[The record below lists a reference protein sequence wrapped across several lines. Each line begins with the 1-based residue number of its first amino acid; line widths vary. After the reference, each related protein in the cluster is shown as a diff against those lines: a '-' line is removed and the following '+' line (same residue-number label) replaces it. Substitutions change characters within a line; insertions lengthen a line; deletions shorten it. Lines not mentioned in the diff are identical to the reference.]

1 MGNSIEEDIT
11 KIKQRIEDV
20 KEYIEYGLPYSEYL
34 DLENS
39 FDNILSD
46 YERVLKENEELKQDR
61 NNNYQM
67 MALAQNE
74 VLGYMQ
80 GYEDGKK
87 LKRSAVANIVENQQY
102 YTMRKEIE
110 HYKEC
115 IEKLQKENEKLKNI
129 RYDTPYGT
137 ETIHLIPE
145 SDLIEINT
153 QKYMIEVEPG
163 KFVDLKQVYLE
174 NKELKSRIPSLENGT
189 YTGDIEGLLK
199 LEKEIVKRDNEI
211 KQLKEEVSQ
220 YKKIKEISENITL
233 EDVEKAAENYVK
245 DYILREKIK
254 EIAHKLY
261 YNNYKGNLDD
271 GKFAQEMAEELE
283 KALREEQEET
293 MKEGEE

>member
-1 MGNSIEEDIT
+1 MNEEEKKAVEKFVEKCNKYDESVE
-11 KIKQRIEDV
+11 IKGISVGEEYRILQTV
-20 KEYIEYGLPYSEYL
+20 CKVL
-34 DLENS
+34 DL
-39 FDNILSD
+39 
-46 YERVLKENEELKQDR
+46 V
-61 NNNYQM
+61 
-67 MALAQNE
+67 
-74 VLGYMQ
+74 
-80 GYEDGKK
+80 
-87 LKRSAVANIVENQQY
+87 
-102 YTMRKEIE
+102 
-110 HYKEC
+110 
-115 IEKLQKENEKLKNI
+115 EKLQKENEKLKNI

-153 QKYMIEVEPG
+153 QKYMIEIEPG

-233 EDVEKAAENYVK
+233 EDVERAAKNYEK
-245 DYILREKIK
+245 DYILREKVK
-254 EIAHKLY
+254 EIAHELY

>member
-1 MGNSIEEDIT
+1 MKLYE
-11 KIKQRIEDV
+11 RIE
-20 KEYIEYGLPYSEYL
+20 
-34 DLENS
+34 
-39 FDNILSD
+39 
-46 YERVLKENEELKQDR
+46 
-61 NNNYQM
+61 NNNFDEIDKNRAIELIEGGNGHLVY
-67 MALAQNE
+67 NE
-74 VLGYMQ
+74 DYF
-80 GYEDGKK
+80 
-87 LKRSAVANIVENQQY
+87 
-102 YTMRKEIE
+102 
-110 HYKEC
+110 
-115 IEKLQKENEKLKNI
+115 KLQKENEKLKNI

-199 LEKEIVKRDNEI
+199 LEKEIIKRDNEI
-211 KQLKEEVSQ
+211 KHLKEEVSQ

-233 EDVEKAAENYVK
+233 EDVEKAAKNYEK
-245 DYILREKIK
+245 DYILREKVK
-254 EIAHKLY
+254 EIAHELY

-283 KALREEQEET
+283 KALREEQEKT

>member
-1 MGNSIEEDIT
+1 MNLDDLLKEMKEKMQSRDLSDKYLKENDKMTRTEMGIG
-11 KIKQRIEDV
+11 
-20 KEYIEYGLPYSEYL
+20 EYGYGITTVPCEWVY
-34 DLENS
+34 D
-39 FDNILSD
+39 FLSD
-46 YERVLKENEELKQDR
+46 YKRVL
-61 NNNYQM
+61 
-67 MALAQNE
+67 
-74 VLGYMQ
+74 
-80 GYEDGKK
+80 
-87 LKRSAVANIVENQQY
+87 
-102 YTMRKEIE
+102 
-110 HYKEC
+110 
-115 IEKLQKENEKLKNI
+115 KENEKLKNI

-211 KQLKEEVSQ
+211 KHLKEEVSQ

-233 EDVEKAAENYVK
+233 EDVEKAAKNYEK
-245 DYILREKIK
+245 DYILREKVK
-254 EIAHKLY
+254 EIAHELY

-271 GKFAQEMAEELE
+271 GKFAQKMAKKLE
-283 KALREEQEET
+283 KVLKESEDNNARERN
-293 MKEGEE
+293 KRAKI

>member
-1 MGNSIEEDIT
+1 MVNMNNLSEEEKKT
-11 KIKQRIEDV
+11 IEDMNRFANGIDMSCV
-20 KEYIEYGLPYSEYL
+20 TARQMQI
-34 DLENS
+34 
-39 FDNILSD
+39 ILNL
-46 YERVLKENEELKQDR
+46 V
-61 NNNYQM
+61 
-67 MALAQNE
+67 
-74 VLGYMQ
+74 
-80 GYEDGKK
+80 
-87 LKRSAVANIVENQQY
+87 
-102 YTMRKEIE
+102 
-110 HYKEC
+110 
-115 IEKLQKENEKLKNI
+115 EKLQKENEKLKNI

-233 EDVEKAAENYVK
+233 EDVEKAAKNYEK
-245 DYILREKIK
+245 DYILREKVK
-254 EIAHKLY
+254 EIAYELY

-271 GKFAQEMAEELE
+271 GKFAQKMAKKLE
-283 KALREEQEET
+283 KVL
-293 MKEGEE
+293 KESEDNNARKRNKRTKI

>member
-1 MGNSIEEDIT
+1 MTEKEKKAIEMLDKFIT
-11 KIKQRIEDV
+11 EHKFYNIKQSDN
-20 KEYIEYGLPYSEYL
+20 
-34 DLENS
+34 LE
-39 FDNILSD
+39 DNIKI
-46 YERVLKENEELKQDR
+46 VLNL
-61 NNNYQM
+61 
-67 MALAQNE
+67 
-74 VLGYMQ
+74 
-80 GYEDGKK
+80 
-87 LKRSAVANIVENQQY
+87 
-102 YTMRKEIE
+102 
-110 HYKEC
+110 

-153 QKYMIEVEPG
+153 QKYMIEIEPG

-199 LEKEIVKRDNEI
+199 LEKEIIKKDNEI

-233 EDVEKAAENYVK
+233 EDVEKAAK
-245 DYILREKIK
+245 DYEKDYNLREKVK
-254 EIAHKLY
+254 EIAHELY

-271 GKFAQEMAEELE
+271 GKFAQKMAKKLE
-283 KALREEQEET
+283 KIL
-293 MKEGEE
+293 KESEDNNVRKRNKRTKI

>member
-1 MGNSIEEDIT
+1 MNEEEKKAVEKFVEKCNKYDESVE
-11 KIKQRIEDV
+11 IKGISVGEEYRILQTV
-20 KEYIEYGLPYSEYL
+20 CKVL
-34 DLENS
+34 DL
-39 FDNILSD
+39 
-46 YERVLKENEELKQDR
+46 V
-61 NNNYQM
+61 
-67 MALAQNE
+67 
-74 VLGYMQ
+74 
-80 GYEDGKK
+80 
-87 LKRSAVANIVENQQY
+87 
-102 YTMRKEIE
+102 
-110 HYKEC
+110 
-115 IEKLQKENEKLKNI
+115 EKLQKENEKLKNI

-153 QKYMIEVEPG
+153 QKYMIEIEPG

-174 NKELKSRIPSLENGT
+174 NKELKSRIPSLENGK

-271 GKFAQEMAEELE
+271 GKFAQKMAKKIE
-283 KALREEQEET
+283 KVL
-293 MKEGEE
+293 KESGC

>member
-1 MGNSIEEDIT
+1 MNSIGDIEEDI
-11 KIKQRIEDV
+11 KNAEHFIKSIKTD
-20 KEYIEYGLPYSEYL
+20 KEYKEENGWHGYYNKEIVELARI
-34 DLENS
+34 LEH
-39 FDNILSD
+39 ILSD
-46 YERVLKENEELKQDR
+46 Y
-61 NNNYQM
+61 
-67 MALAQNE
+67 
-74 VLGYMQ
+74 
-80 GYEDGKK
+80 KK
-87 LKRSAVANIVENQQY
+87 L
-102 YTMRKEIE
+102 
-110 HYKEC
+110 
-115 IEKLQKENEKLKNI
+115 LKENEKLKNI

-189 YTGDIEGLLK
+189 YIGDIEGLLK
-199 LEKEIVKRDNEI
+199 LEKEIVKRDTEI
-211 KQLKEEVSQ
+211 KHLKEEVSQ

-233 EDVEKAAENYVK
+233 EDVEKAAKNYEK
-245 DYILREKIK
+245 DYILREKVK
-254 EIAHKLY
+254 EIAHELY

-283 KALREEQEET
+283 KALREEPEET

>member
-1 MGNSIEEDIT
+1 MNEEEKKAVEKFVEKCNKYDESVE
-11 KIKQRIEDV
+11 IKGISVGEEYRILQTV
-20 KEYIEYGLPYSEYL
+20 CKVL
-34 DLENS
+34 DL
-39 FDNILSD
+39 
-46 YERVLKENEELKQDR
+46 V
-61 NNNYQM
+61 
-67 MALAQNE
+67 
-74 VLGYMQ
+74 
-80 GYEDGKK
+80 
-87 LKRSAVANIVENQQY
+87 
-102 YTMRKEIE
+102 
-110 HYKEC
+110 
-115 IEKLQKENEKLKNI
+115 EKLQKENEKLKNI

-153 QKYMIEVEPG
+153 QKYMIEIEPG

-233 EDVEKAAENYVK
+233 EDVERAAKNYVK
-245 DYILREKIK
+245 NYILREKIK

>member
-1 MGNSIEEDIT
+1 MKLYE
-11 KIKQRIEDV
+11 RIE
-20 KEYIEYGLPYSEYL
+20 
-34 DLENS
+34 
-39 FDNILSD
+39 
-46 YERVLKENEELKQDR
+46 
-61 NNNYQM
+61 NNNFDEIDKNRAIELIEGGNGHLVY
-67 MALAQNE
+67 NE
-74 VLGYMQ
+74 DYF
-80 GYEDGKK
+80 
-87 LKRSAVANIVENQQY
+87 
-102 YTMRKEIE
+102 
-110 HYKEC
+110 
-115 IEKLQKENEKLKNI
+115 KLQKENKKLKNI

-211 KQLKEEVSQ
+211 KHLKEEVSQ

-233 EDVEKAAENYVK
+233 EDVEKAAKNYEK
-245 DYILREKIK
+245 DYILREKVK
-254 EIAHKLY
+254 EIAHELY

-271 GKFAQEMAEELE
+271 GKFAQKMAKKLE
-283 KALREEQEET
+283 KVL
-293 MKEGEE
+293 KESEDNNARKRNKRTKI

>member
-1 MGNSIEEDIT
+1 MNEEEKKAVEKFVEKCNKYDESVE
-11 KIKQRIEDV
+11 IKGISVGEEYRILQTV
-20 KEYIEYGLPYSEYL
+20 CKVL
-34 DLENS
+34 DL
-39 FDNILSD
+39 
-46 YERVLKENEELKQDR
+46 V
-61 NNNYQM
+61 
-67 MALAQNE
+67 
-74 VLGYMQ
+74 
-80 GYEDGKK
+80 
-87 LKRSAVANIVENQQY
+87 
-102 YTMRKEIE
+102 
-110 HYKEC
+110 
-115 IEKLQKENEKLKNI
+115 EKLQKENEKLKNI

-153 QKYMIEVEPG
+153 QKYMIEIEPG

-233 EDVEKAAENYVK
+233 EDVERAAKNYVK

-283 KALREEQEET
+283 KVLREEQEET

>member
-1 MGNSIEEDIT
+1 MENSIEEDIARV
-11 KIKQRIEDV
+11 KQRIEDV

-46 YERVLKENEELKQDR
+46 YKRVLK
-61 NNNYQM
+61 
-67 MALAQNE
+67 
-74 VLGYMQ
+74 
-80 GYEDGKK
+80 
-87 LKRSAVANIVENQQY
+87 
-102 YTMRKEIE
+102 
-110 HYKEC
+110 
-115 IEKLQKENEKLKNI
+115 
-129 RYDTPYGT
+129 
-137 ETIHLIPE
+137 
-145 SDLIEINT
+145 
-153 QKYMIEVEPG
+153 
-163 KFVDLKQVYLE
+163 E

-189 YTGDIEGLLK
+189 YTGDIEGFLK

-233 EDVEKAAENYVK
+233 EDVKKAAKDCEK
-245 DYILREKIK
+245 DYVLREKVK
-254 EIAHKLY
+254 EIAHELY

-283 KALREEQEET
+283 KALREEQEKT

>member
-1 MGNSIEEDIT
+1 MKENSREEDIT

-46 YERVLKENEELKQDR
+46 YKRVL
-61 NNNYQM
+61 
-67 MALAQNE
+67 
-74 VLGYMQ
+74 
-80 GYEDGKK
+80 
-87 LKRSAVANIVENQQY
+87 
-102 YTMRKEIE
+102 
-110 HYKEC
+110 
-115 IEKLQKENEKLKNI
+115 KENEKLKNI

-145 SDLIEINT
+145 SNLIEINT
-153 QKYMIEVEPG
+153 QKYMIEVESG

-199 LEKEIVKRDNEI
+199 LEKEIVKRDNEL

-220 YKKIKEISENITL
+220 YKKVKEISENITL
-233 EDVEKAAENYVK
+233 EDVEKAAKDYDK
-245 DYILREKIK
+245 DYILREKVK
-254 EIAHKLY
+254 EIAHELY

-283 KALREEQEET
+283 KALREEQEGT

>member
-1 MGNSIEEDIT
+1 MNEEE
-11 KIKQRIEDV
+11 KNAV
-20 KEYIEYGLPYSEYL
+20 EYL
-34 DLENS
+34 KTRLYGNESCKYIDVAQEDLRIFINLIDS
-39 FDNILSD
+39 LQ
-46 YERVLKENEELKQDR
+46 KENESWKSYSEKLEEEQIEENNKNCELEF
-61 NNNYQM
+61 
-67 MALAQNE
+67 E
-74 VLGYMQ
+74 V
-80 GYEDGKK
+80 E
-87 LKRSAVANIVENQQY
+87 E
-102 YTMRKEIE
+102 
-110 HYKEC
+110 
-115 IEKLQKENEKLKNI
+115 LQKENEKLKNI

-137 ETIHLIPE
+137 KTIHLIPE

-199 LEKEIVKRDNEI
+199 LEKEIVKKDNEI

-233 EDVEKAAENYVK
+233 EDVEKAAKNYEK
-245 DYILREKIK
+245 DYILREKVK
-254 EIAHKLY
+254 EIAHELY
-261 YNNYKGNLDD
+261 YNNYKVNLDD

-293 MKEGEE
+293 MK

>member
-1 MGNSIEEDIT
+1 MIIETTI
-11 KIKQRIEDV
+11 
-20 KEYIEYGLPYSEYL
+20 
-34 DLENS
+34 N
-39 FDNILSD
+39 
-46 YERVLKENEELKQDR
+46 LKNKSKEELI
-61 NNNYQM
+61 
-67 MALAQNE
+67 LLLNE
-74 VLGYMQ
+74 SLG
-80 GYEDGKK
+80 
-87 LKRSAVANIVENQQY
+87 V
-102 YTMRKEIE
+102 
-110 HYKEC
+110 

-137 ETIHLIPE
+137 ETIHFIPE

-233 EDVEKAAENYVK
+233 EDVEKAAKNYEK
-245 DYILREKIK
+245 DYILREKVK
-254 EIAHKLY
+254 EIAHELY

-283 KALREEQEET
+283 KALREEQEKT